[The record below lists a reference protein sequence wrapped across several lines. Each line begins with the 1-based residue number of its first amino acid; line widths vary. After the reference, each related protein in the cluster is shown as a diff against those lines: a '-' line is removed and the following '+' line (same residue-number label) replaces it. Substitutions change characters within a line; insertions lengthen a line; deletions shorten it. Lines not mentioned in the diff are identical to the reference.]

1 MAVSVIVYL
10 GQGHRTLGENM
21 TRQSATLYDYS
32 RRKRYQRG
40 ARSDQSI
47 P

>member
-1 MAVSVIVYL
+1 MSVSVIVYL

-32 RRKRYQRG
+32 RSKRYQRG
-40 ARSDQSI
+40 AGSD
-47 P
+47 